1 MAVRVYPRRQDIT
14 GYELADGRT
23 LNLLAEGRLVNLAS
37 GNGHPA
43 EIMDMS
49 FALQALCAL
58 RLAQKGR
65 EMPPALYDVPRD
77 IDGEVALRKL
87 TALGVKIDTLTQ
99 EQDQYLHG

>member
-1 MAVRVYPRRQDIT
+1 MF
-14 GYELADGRT
+14 
-23 LNLLAEGRLVNLAS
+23 LLAEGRLVNLAA
-37 GNGHPA
+37 GDGHPV

-99 EQDQYLHG
+99 EQNQYLHG